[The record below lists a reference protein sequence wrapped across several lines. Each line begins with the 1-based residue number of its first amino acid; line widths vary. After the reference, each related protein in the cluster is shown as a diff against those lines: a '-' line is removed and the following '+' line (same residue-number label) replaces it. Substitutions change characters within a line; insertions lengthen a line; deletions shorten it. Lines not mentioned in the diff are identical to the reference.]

1 MEKEGLPLR
10 PRLVGFFIL
19 TLLSGLLVYY
29 FRDLWTPNPFN
40 RDEPFSNIYQIAADP
55 DGAVYAIT
63 DSKRLARKIDASGN
77 LVYTIASDEGG
88 DSGNVRLFEAITA
101 DRSGNAYVLKTI
113 LDSNGLYVTGEE
125 LIRISADGSD
135 TRLLYRAE
143 YTTADNLLRVGRL
156 QGLAVEGDNLYV
168 FRKDDTEATL
178 FMLPTH
184 ADGIVPT
191 TIVGTIEMPENRYL
205 KELAGHSPERIFITT
220 KRGRL
225 YAVANGSAEPI
236 YPQAG
241 SQELHF
247 PVEIATEDHKR
258 VYFIEQHDGA
268 VYAIDTE
275 ASGYP
280 VRPLVTIDRL
290 AIEYPGPEWSE
301 FVDLAVTDGRITVA
315 AADHLIRL
323 DATGR
328 ITDVTDSFRYPFST
342 VLKRL
347 SYWLLIGLTAVFAA
361 FLFRAIY
368 IDLLKR
374 KISLLLKQLAA
385 IFPIVLVS
393 MWLLSDAVYKSFTA
407 EMKASFY
414 QQLEL
419 LAVNGRNLVDGDRLE
434 RLRSP
439 RDYMSEDYI
448 AIRQSIDEVFAGD
461 GADRDGLYN
470 TIYRYMDGGL
480 YLIMDDDDSVTMFQP
495 FPLSE
500 ENLRVLEQ
508 GEIVSGEFV
517 DASGEW
523 IYALGPIRNSSG
535 EVVGIY
541 ETGKDL
547 IVLEQSNQ
555 TIQARLTNIFFII
568 GIILLVAIALMTF
581 YLLSSINKLR
591 RNVNL
596 FAVGEFD
603 VQVNLRT
610 RDEVEELGDRF
621 NMMARSIRRYIQEM
635 TRLNNAYFRFVPQQ
649 FLKVLGKTN
658 MAEVRLGEQQKRRAT
673 ILVCQMRDFAEF
685 SAGLSTEE
693 NFRFINSFLKT
704 FGPVIRE
711 HGGFISR
718 YLGPGMLTLFP
729 NDTAS
734 ALKAAIKLRA
744 ALEQYNE
751 RRRNRGYEPVE
762 IGIGLHTGDVM
773 LGIIGEE
780 QRMEGSIVSH
790 HVDLTLDLE
799 RLSAKLGAYVLLTG
813 ETMQLLPQRMI
824 GQYRRLGV
832 IQVDEEQPPLELF
845 DWFEGDPEPIRRLK
859 AETKA
864 EFEAAVAAFE
874 QGRFHEAR
882 EGFVAVVKKNRF
894 DLAAQICFYECDRLY
909 QQGTDETWNQALR
922 IS

>member
-1 MEKEGLPLR
+1 MK
-10 PRLVGFFIL
+10 PRLVGLLIL
-19 TLLSGLLVYY
+19 TLLSGFLLYY
-29 FRDLWTPNPFN
+29 LRDLWTLNPFE
-40 RDEPFSNIYQIAADP
+40 RDEPFNNIYQIAADP
-55 DGAVYAIT
+55 NGAVYAIT
-63 DSKRLARKIDASGN
+63 DSKRIARKIDASGN
-77 LVYTIASDEGG
+77 LVYALASDENRNS
-88 DSGNVRLFEAITA
+88 DNVRLFEAIAA
-101 DRSGNAYVLKTI
+101 DRDGNAYVLKTI
-113 LDSNGLYVTGEE
+113 LDNNGLYVFGEE
-125 LIRISADGSD
+125 IIRISADGSN

-143 YTTADNLLRVGRL
+143 YTQADNLRRVGRL
-156 QGLAVEGDNLYV
+156 QGLAVDGDNLY
-168 FRKDDTEATL
+168 FFQKDETKATL
-178 FMLPTH
+178 FMLPTRVE
-184 ADGIVPT
+184 GVVPT
-191 TIVGTIEMPENRYL
+191 AAVGTIEMPENRYL
-205 KELAGHSPERIFITT
+205 KELAGHSPERIFFTT
-220 KRGRL
+220 KRGTL
-225 YAVANGSAEPI
+225 YAVSNGNATPI
-236 YPQAG
+236 YPDRA
-241 SQELHF
+241 SQQLHF
-247 PVEIATEDHKR
+247 PVEIATEDHNI
-258 VYFIEQHDGA
+258 VYFVDQHDRA
-268 VYAIDTE
+268 VYSINME

-280 VRPLVTIDRL
+280 VRPIVTIDRL
-290 AIEYPGPEWSE
+290 QIEYPGPEWSE
-301 FVDLAVTDGRITVA
+301 FVDLAVSDGQLAVT

-328 ITDVTDSFRYPFST
+328 ITDVTNSYRYPFTT

-347 SYWLLIGLTAVFAA
+347 SYWLLIALTAVLAA
-361 FLFRAIY
+361 LLFRAIY

-374 KISLLLKQLAA
+374 RISLLLKQLAA
-385 IFPIVLVS
+385 IFPIILVS
-393 MWLLSDAVYKSFTA
+393 MWVLSDAVYNSFTS
-407 EMKASFY
+407 EMKSAFY
-414 QQLEL
+414 QQLEV

-434 RLRSP
+434 RLKSP
-439 RDYMSEDYI
+439 RDYMSEDYV
-448 AIRQSIDEVFAGD
+448 AIRQSIDEVFAGED
-461 GADRDGLYN
+461 TDREGLYN

-480 YLIMDDDDSVTMFQP
+480 YLVMDDDDSVAMFQP
-495 FPLSE
+495 FQLSE
-500 ENLRVLEQ
+500 ENLLVLEHGQ
-508 GEIVSGEFV
+508 IVSGEFV

-523 IYALGPIRNSSG
+523 IYALGPIRNSAG

-547 IVLEQSNQ
+547 NFLDQSNKI
-555 TIQARLTNIFFII
+555 IQARLEKIFIII
-568 GIILLVAIALMTF
+568 GIILLVAISLMTF

-596 FAVGEFD
+596 FAVGEWD

-658 MAEVRLGEQQKRRAT
+658 MAEVQLGEQQKRRAT
-673 ILVCQMRDFAEF
+673 ILVCQMRNFAEF

-718 YLGPGMLTLFP
+718 YLGPGMLTLFT

-744 ALEQYNE
+744 TLEQYNE
-751 RRRNRGYEPVE
+751 RRRNRGYAPVE

-813 ETMQLLPQRMI
+813 ETMQLIPQRMI
-824 GQYRRLGV
+824 GQHRRLGV
-832 IQVDEEQPPLELF
+832 IQVDEEQPPLELY
-845 DWFEGDPEPIRRLK
+845 DWFEGDPEQIRRLK

-864 EFEAAVAAFE
+864 QFEAAVAAFE
-874 QGRFHEAR
+874 QGRFYEAR
-882 EGFVAVVKKNRF
+882 EGFVAVVRKNRF
-894 DLAAQICFYECDRLY
+894 DLAAQIYFYESDRLY
-909 QQGTDETWNQALR
+909 QQGADDTWNQALR